1 MNIEYYPHRFGR
13 YAEEQVCK
21 YLQQQELQLVERNYT
36 CRYGEIDLIMQDQD
50 CVVFVEVRARADRDF
65 RDSLE
70 SVDCHKQHKVI
81 RAATYYLQKTGQLN
95 RVFCRFDV
103 VAVKLQNEQ
112 WQFHWVKN
120 AFC

>member
-1 MNIEYYPHRFGR
+1 MNTEYHPHRFGK

-21 YLQQQELQLVERNYT
+21 YLQRQKLQLVERNYA
-36 CRYGEIDLIMQDQD
+36 CRCGEIDLIMRDQD
-50 CVVFVEVRARADRDF
+50 CIVFVEVRARVGQDF

-70 SVDCHKQHKVI
+70 SVDYHKQHKII

-95 RVFCRFDV
+95 KVFCRFDV
-103 VAVKLQNEQ
+103 MAVKLQNEQ
-112 WQFHWVKN
+112 LQFHWVKN